1 MEGKCK
7 ETGIEG
13 ECGVGTGQG
22 GWRDCSRK
30 QWEVGQELEIKE
42 SGVNSRGGEQG
53 SKRWM
58 KLGVA
63 HKDRV
68 SGSGTVG

>member
-42 SGVNSRGGEQG
+42 SGVNSRGVRDG
-53 SKRWM
+53 
-58 KLGVA
+58 
-63 HKDRV
+63 
-68 SGSGTVG
+68 